1 MYDIEG
7 KYKKLLQI
15 ADNKIPKRVCFDKQK
30 RYLSE
35 CERYWDIKVILKCCH
50 EDERVML
57 ETYLLY
63 QKEIC
68 ENGKVLFELMNFI
81 ILCFNLMILT
91 YTMMVSGDN
100 MELSRKSLIIID
112 CSIGAICV
120 VYILIYGIFTELFRS
135 RLKKIIYI
143 LKIMNSL
150 K

>member
-15 ADNKIPKRVCFDKQK
+15 ADDKIPKRFCSDKQK

-35 CERYWDIKVILKCCH
+35 CEKYWDIKVILNCCH

-63 QKEIC
+63 HKEIY
-68 ENGKVLFELMNFI
+68 ENGKALLELMNFI
-81 ILCFNLMILT
+81 ILCFNLLI
-91 YTMMVSGDN
+91 YTFTLAVTGKN
-100 MELSRKSLIIID
+100 LELSGEGLKVIIYAL
-112 CSIGAICV
+112 GAVCV
-120 VYILIYGIFTELFRS
+120 IYILIYGIFTVFYRDK
-135 RLKKIIYI
+135 LKKIIYI
-143 LKIMNSL
+143 LKIIDSL